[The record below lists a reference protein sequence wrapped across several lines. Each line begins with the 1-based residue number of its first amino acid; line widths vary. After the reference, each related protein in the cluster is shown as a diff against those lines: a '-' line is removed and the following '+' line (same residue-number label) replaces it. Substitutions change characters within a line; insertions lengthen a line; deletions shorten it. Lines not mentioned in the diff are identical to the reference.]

1 MKGLELSEAF
11 YRAYGEPMLREQ
23 FPELYPLLAAGLFG
37 SGSECFGFDDA
48 YSRDH
53 DFEAGFCIFLPTE
66 NVIGRREAFLLER
79 AYEKL
84 PKEFEGVSRSILAPV
99 GGMRHGVFRTEE
111 FFREKIGT
119 PNGILTTGQWLSVP
133 EYALAEAVNGKLFYD
148 GLNEVS
154 RIRNNLSRYP
164 EDIRKKKLAGNLL
177 LMAQSGQYNY
187 RRCLLHGEPAAAQL
201 AAGEF
206 VRSAISTVFL
216 LNGVYQPYYKWSFR
230 AMRKLPRL
238 SLLAETMEFLLTT
251 DNSGELAESKYD
263 MIEDTAS
270 DIIEE
275 LQKQDLTKAVCQD
288 LEKHAYSVNDGITD
302 GNLRNM
308 HILAAV

>member
-111 FFREKIGT
+111 FFREKIG
-119 PNGILTTGQWLSVP
+119 
-133 EYALAEAVNGKLFYD
+133 A
-148 GLNEVS
+148 
-154 RIRNNLSRYP
+154 
-164 EDIRKKKLAGNLL
+164 
-177 LMAQSGQYNY
+177 
-187 RRCLLHGEPAAAQL
+187 
-201 AAGEF
+201 
-206 VRSAISTVFL
+206 
-216 LNGVYQPYYKWSFR
+216 
-230 AMRKLPRL
+230 
-238 SLLAETMEFLLTT
+238 
-251 DNSGELAESKYD
+251 
-263 MIEDTAS
+263 
-270 DIIEE
+270 
-275 LQKQDLTKAVCQD
+275 
-288 LEKHAYSVNDGITD
+288 
-302 GNLRNM
+302 
-308 HILAAV
+308 